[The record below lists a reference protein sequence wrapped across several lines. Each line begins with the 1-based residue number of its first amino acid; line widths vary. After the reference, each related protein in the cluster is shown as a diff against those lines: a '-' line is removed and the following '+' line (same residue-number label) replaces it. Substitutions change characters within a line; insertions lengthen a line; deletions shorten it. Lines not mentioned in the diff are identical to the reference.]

1 MNRDIQAD
9 FKWAAIAAGFGVAN
23 IVFAASDTQ
32 ILALHAI
39 SAGISIATAM
49 YSGITGMGKLI
60 TAGTSEAQPTSRAG
74 ALTPK

>member
-39 SAGISIATAM
+39 SAGLSIAFAVNRGLT
-49 YSGITGMGKLI
+49 GI
-60 TAGTSEAQPTSRAG
+60 AGVIASRAPEG
-74 ALTPK
+74 QPVIPAPR